1 MRRRAAVHAAMVVV
15 ALLAAAGCS
24 ERAAVHAVSSDR
36 SVGASAPDG
45 AESFADPQGTYT
57 LQVDPAWATLPGAF
71 VKEVEAWSI
80 GIVDEGFT
88 ANVNVLTQETTVDD
102 LEAYIDLSLNS
113 MGSFVLVTNDV
124 FTDTDGHR
132 LGEIEFTGVVPMS
145 GIDRPLHFLTYFD
158 FKDGQAVVVTLSTSE
173 ATFEQARQ
181 QAEPYLRTLRET

>member
-1 MRRRAAVHAAMVVV
+1 MRRRAAVHAAMAVV
-15 ALLAAAGCS
+15 ALLAVAGCITGAGV
-24 ERAAVHAVSSDR
+24 RAVSSDR
-36 SVGASAPDG
+36 NFGGTAPDG
-45 AESFADPQGTYT
+45 AQSFADPQGTYT
-57 LQVDPAWATLPGAF
+57 MMVDPAWATLPGAF

-102 LEAYIDLSLNS
+102 LEAYTDLSLKS

-145 GIDRPLHFLTYFD
+145 GVDRPLHFLTYFD
-158 FKDGQAVVVTLSTSE
+158 FKDGQAVVVTLSASE
-173 ATFEQARQ
+173 ATFAQAREQ
-181 QAEPYLRTLRET
+181 VEPYLRTLREK

>member
-1 MRRRAAVHAAMVVV
+1 MRRRAAVHAAVAVV

-24 ERAAVHAVSSDR
+24 ERTAVRAVSSDR
-36 SVGASAPDG
+36 NVGGAAPDG
-45 AESFADPQGTYT
+45 AETFTDPQGTYT
-57 LQVDPAWATLPGAF
+57 LRVDPAWATLPGAF

-102 LEAYIDLSLNS
+102 LDAYIDLSLNS
-113 MGSFVLVTNDV
+113 MGSFVLVTHDV

-145 GIDRPLHFLTYFD
+145 GVDRPLHFLTYFD

-173 ATFEQARQ
+173 ATFEQART